1 MQRQGRRTSQP
12 VTCRLRLHSKRLHSA
27 FSPQARCTR
36 TSRSTRRRGQWE
48 EQALSY
54 LQEERSTTIQDIPLL
69 GMDFQP
75 QRLQHL
81 QDIKTNR
88 RDFVKHLRKAPTC
101 TAQAEREVSPH
112 AVSQLRQPCVTF
124 RGRPM
129 PWRCPSRQVLLS
141 PRRHTSARTGGRREG
156 DPSRPLRACSL
167 DFEAHL
173 RQRAE
178 QVLSG
183 SLPLKTQ
190 SASFQLYALPLKA
203 DRKHISGSGRL
214 HLSVGCSETACKAA
228 PEPKIPCDSQE
239 LPSHRHRSA
248 SKHLQLPVGCS
259 ETACKASGSR
269 AGSWFTEA
277 ALLFAKQ

>member
-1 MQRQGRRTSQP
+1 MI
-12 VTCRLRLHSKRLHSA
+12 A
-27 FSPQARCTR
+27 F
-36 TSRSTRRRGQWE
+36 
-48 EQALSY
+48 
-54 LQEERSTTIQDIPLL
+54 LQFPFPFIDFFTKCKIQDIPLS
-69 GMDFQP
+69 GTDFQP

-101 TAQAEREVSPH
+101 TAQAEREVPPH

-124 RGRPM
+124 RERPM

-141 PRRHTSARTGGRREG
+141 PRRHTSAHTGGTREG

-183 SLPLKTQ
+183 RPPAQNSVSEL
-190 SASFQLYALPLKA
+190 SAF
-203 DRKHISGSGRL
+203 R
-214 HLSVGCSETACKAA
+214 T
-228 PEPKIPCDSQE
+228 
-239 LPSHRHRSA
+239 SA
-248 SKHLQLPVGCS
+248 
-259 ETACKASGSR
+259 
-269 AGSWFTEA
+269 
-277 ALLFAKQ
+277 